1 MNTTPLDDYAKNVI
15 LAWDEASGNFKAA
28 CQSASREYSLASK
41 LGILAPDWETILLNS
56 SQLQTITAVKE
67 TIDGVWTKVQIYQN
81 QFEHMFKEWEVGSL
95 ATDAFRNTAIDLW
108 TRMLMDL
115 IAMNADDLRNGEIA
129 IGVTDIID
137 INFLVWP
144 KPEKDKRRWNILQ
157 ETLSEAFKEVI
168 KITRIAITAWET
180 AVLGESP
187 KTSRLY
193 KLIENDAKKIK
204 DILTEYID
212 TTANV
217 TRNNIIES
225 ILREQEE
232 YVTAMKKEIHF
243 NIWWTA
249 LWLKTAQNLLK
260 LEDESYSIVALHE
273 TPKNWI
279 IGPRSNGITKIRED
293 MESLLW
299 EWWENK
305 DFSDFIDVLWDE
317 KAKKIDETVR
327 DTCKGKKM
335 WEIATWQ
342 TTVFN
347 PFVAN
352 TVLGGLNGT
361 PIARVVKL
369 IHVTWNPLKKIVEW
383 VGDSSYKV
391 EMDMSRAQIPQII
404 ALLQIAYDM
413 DDTAA
418 MNKWNMWVPYVLVVH
433 PDDVHTI
440 LSVAHEHNIAAQVVW
455 KVEKS
460 HLFDDNTNTIQWVG
474 IGNTTVTF

>member
-1 MNTTPLDDYAKNVI
+1 
-15 LAWDEASGNFKAA
+15 
-28 CQSASREYSLASK
+28 
-41 LGILAPDWETILLNS
+41 
-56 SQLQTITAVKE
+56 
-67 TIDGVWTKVQIYQN
+67 
-81 QFEHMFKEWEVGSL
+81 
-95 ATDAFRNTAIDLW
+95 
-108 TRMLMDL
+108 
-115 IAMNADDLRNGEIA
+115 
-129 IGVTDIID
+129 
-137 INFLVWP
+137 
-144 KPEKDKRRWNILQ
+144 
-157 ETLSEAFKEVI
+157 
-168 KITRIAITAWET
+168 
-180 AVLGESP
+180 
-187 KTSRLY
+187 
-193 KLIENDAKKIK
+193 
-204 DILTEYID
+204 
-212 TTANV
+212 
-217 TRNNIIES
+217 
-225 ILREQEE
+225 
-232 YVTAMKKEIHF
+232 MKKEIHF